1 MTTSTA
7 SATARDLSRLFQPKT
22 IAIIGGGAWCEQVIK
37 QSQHMGFAGEIWPVH
52 PKSTEIVGCLAY
64 KSLAD
69 LPGAP
74 DAVFI
79 GVNRHATI
87 ELVAALAAM
96 GAGGAVCFAS
106 GFAEA
111 AAEDET
117 GGGLQAQLVAAA
129 GEMPILGPNCY
140 GFVNALDGALLWPDQ
155 HGCQRVD
162 RGVAILTQSSNIA
175 INLTMQQR
183 GLPIA
188 YVVTCGNMAQTSQ
201 AQIASALIDDPRVTA
216 VGLHVEGFS
225 DLRDW
230 EALAAKAYKKGVPL
244 VALKVGASEQAQQAT
259 VSHTASL
266 AGSDAGAQAFLDRL
280 GIPRLFAL
288 PDLLETLKLLH
299 CYGPL
304 PSGNI
309 ASISCSGGEAS
320 LIADMSVDTK
330 LDFPPLTDHQQV
342 QLRDALGPMVALNNP
357 LDYHTYIW
365 RDQDAMARAWAGMTG
380 DSIAMTFSI
389 VDYPTTDSS
398 DWICATGAAL
408 KVRADTGA
416 RFAVVATLPELLSQD
431 VAAELMAGGVVPFL
445 GLREAL
451 AATQAAANLR
461 APKLQPVCLPGTAE
475 ATVTLSEAESKQA
488 LAAHGVVT
496 PQNRTARGMGA
507 VAAVAAE
514 LRPPFAIKG
523 VGLAHKSEHAAVRL
537 EVNAVDAPDVAA
549 DIGTDEV
556 LIEEMITGTAAELLV
571 GVTRDAAHGYVLTL
585 GAGGVLTEILRD
597 TVSMLLPVQAADIE
611 TALTT
616 LNCAPLLSGYRGKPA
631 ANMTSIIEAV
641 LGVQSYVL
649 ANAETLSEVEIN
661 PLLCTPDRAVAV
673 DALIRKA

>member
-1 MTTSTA
+1 MSNI
-7 SATARDLSRLFQPKT
+7 LSRLFQPKT
-22 IAIIGGGAWCEQVIK
+22 IAIVGGGAWCEQVIK
-37 QSQHMGFAGEIWPVH
+37 QSQGMGFTGDIWPVH
-52 PKSTEIVGCLAY
+52 PRSDEIAGYLAY
-64 KSLAD
+64 KSLTD
-69 LPGAP
+69 LPSPP

-79 GVNRHATI
+79 GINRHATI
-87 ELVAALAAM
+87 ELVASLAAM

-106 GFAEA
+106 GFSEA
-111 AAEDET
+111 AAEDTT
-117 GGGLQAQLVAAA
+117 GDDLQAQLVAAA

-140 GFVNALDGALLWPDQ
+140 GFINAQDGALLWPDQ

-216 VGLHVEGFS
+216 VGLHIEGFS
-225 DLRDW
+225 NLREW
-230 EALAAKAYKKGVPL
+230 EALAAKAHRKGVPL

-280 GIPRLFAL
+280 GIPRLSAL

-320 LIADMSVDTK
+320 LIADMSVQTN
-330 LDFPPLTDHQQV
+330 LNFPPLSRRQQV
-342 QLRDALGPMVALNNP
+342 ELREVLGPMVALNNP

-365 RDQDAMARAWAGMTG
+365 RDQKAMARAWSGLTG
-380 DSIAMTFSI
+380 DDIAMTFSI
-389 VDYPTTDSS
+389 VDYPTTDAA
-398 DWICATGAAL
+398 DWICATQAAL
-408 KVRADTGA
+408 DVRVNTQA
-416 RFAVVATLPELLSQD
+416 RFAVVATLPELMPAD
-431 VAAELMAGGVVPFL
+431 VAADLMAGGVVPFL

-451 AATQAAANLR
+451 SATQAAASLGV
-461 APKLQPVCLPGTAE
+461 PKQAPVCLPGTATPTQTLTE
-475 ATVTLSEAESKQA
+475 AASKRA
-488 LAAHGVVT
+488 LEQHSLQV
-496 PQNRTARGMGA
+496 PQNRSVHGLTAIS
-507 VAAVAAE
+507 AAAAE

-537 EVNAVDAPDVAA
+537 AVMPEDVVAIAA
-549 DIGTDEV
+549 DIGTDDV
-556 LIEEMITGTAAELLV
+556 LIEEMITGAVAELLV
-571 GVTRDAAHGYVLTL
+571 GVTRDDAHGYVLTL

-597 TVSMLLPVQAADIE
+597 TVSLLLPVQSTEIE
-611 TALTT
+611 VALNT
-616 LNCAPLLSGYRGKPA
+616 LNCAPLLAGYRGKPA
-631 ANMTSIIEAV
+631 AHMAAIVEAV
-641 LGVQSYVL
+641 LAVQSYVL
-649 ANAETLSEVEIN
+649 ANAQTVSEVEIN